1 MGQLVDL
8 DKVLAI
14 PMSKRA
20 KAKVLELE
28 AVPAIVYECEKSMY
42 PHYPEKGRHEC
53 HTLACIML
61 MAFRYGVN
69 RHGTQCLFRP
79 DEHTVIE
86 QNLDLMCDDFI
97 RQMICGIHNEYRLWN
112 LRQEEGQKLYCLD
125 NPHYLQPMLDKLQ
138 DEYEKRGYKR
148 IPLDDCW

>member
-8 DKVLAI
+8 DEVLAI

-20 KAKVLELE
+20 KERVLKLICK
-28 AVPAIVYECEKSMY
+28 PAIIYDCEH
-42 PHYPEKGRHEC
+42 PIFRDAGRQEQ

-69 RHGTQCLFRP
+69 RHGTQSLFRP